1 MGVFF
6 ICLAQCESGGY
17 VFPAMRVGKK
27 ACVVAR
33 ASVSGLSDVGRTY
46 AELNARWR

>member
-6 ICLAQCESGGY
+6 ICLAQCEFGGY
-17 VFPAMRVGKK
+17 VSPAMRVGE